1 MSNAIFNS
9 FQFEYKGVLIP
20 EFSIKSGKLIRLCL
34 PNFDSNE
41 GDLTGDFRYR
51 LLNHFEIIL
60 PKSKHSKEHTEAEF
74 STLPNLLL

>member
-1 MSNAIFNS
+1 MRFLIVFNLII
-9 FQFEYKGVLIP
+9 KGVLIP
-20 EFSIKSGKLIRLCL
+20 EFTIESGKLIRLCL
-34 PNFDSNE
+34 PNFDSNG

-60 PKSKHSKEHTEAEF
+60 PKSKHSNEHTEAEF